1 MKNQYEQL
9 KKENTLRA
17 ECLSEK
23 SRDELARLDAYL
35 KATTW
40 NVYEAQL
47 TKKEVIGMALS
58 LEKDGK
64 TLEDEI
70 GQSRDEFYDG
80 IKNNLSLST
89 FMDYLC
95 TDGYVVSLIVLG
107 FMLLQSAAGGFFSQ
121 QQITVH
127 SIVWLFFVYPIFYFV
142 DKFLRRRMTYK
153 KFKKTGTQDL
163 LGFSI
168 FAAVFIIWLIII
180 LRVGTVPLFSI
191 QNVWLIAIF
200 TAICAA
206 IYIIKYRYY
215 ARLADEK
222 PWKD

>member
-1 MKNQYEQL
+1 
-9 KKENTLRA
+9 
-17 ECLSEK
+17 
-23 SRDELARLDAYL
+23 
-35 KATTW
+35 
-40 NVYEAQL
+40 
-47 TKKEVIGMALS
+47 
-58 LEKDGK
+58 
-64 TLEDEI
+64 
-70 GQSRDEFYDG
+70 
-80 IKNNLSLST
+80 
-89 FMDYLC
+89 
-95 TDGYVVSLIVLG
+95 
-107 FMLLQSAAGGFFSQ
+107 
-121 QQITVH
+121 
-127 SIVWLFFVYPIFYFV
+127 
-142 DKFLRRRMTYK
+142 MTYK